1 MTTDEGGVTATR
13 RCRLGCNSSAPAR
26 ARAFVADAG
35 QEWGLPEIMI
45 ESAQLATSELVSNSV
60 EHALS
65 GAEIVLER
73 QPDNRLHISVRDN
86 SQAFPVMHP
95 VEAARPRGRGMA
107 LVEALAEV
115 WGITPHPDG
124 KTIWL
129 QLAPSTD
136 DSVLEGPHVSEVAER
151 TTD

>member
-1 MTTDEGGVTATR
+1 MTTDERAVTATR
-13 RCRLGCNSSAPAR
+13 RCRVGCSSSAPAR
-26 ARAFVADAG
+26 ARAFVGDAG
-35 QEWGLPEIMI
+35 QDWGLPEIMI

-65 GAEIVLER
+65 GVEIVLER
-73 QPDNRLHISVRDN
+73 HPDNRLRISVRDN
-86 SQAFPVMHP
+86 SRTFPVMHP

-124 KTIWL
+124 KTVWL
-129 QLAPSTD
+129 ELAPTAD
-136 DSVLEGPHVSEVAER
+136 DSVLEGPQVSEVAER
-151 TTD
+151 TTN